1 VKAAVGFF
9 ALYYSFVPLMLAGS
23 GIKTQATFQ
32 ARRGLHGSIY
42 YTLSMPVSR
51 LRIFATRAGLGMLEA
66 IGVLAIAPCA
76 VWIIFPPLRMRVTA
90 SDLLAYWA
98 TFSVCV
104 SALYF
109 LGVLASTFLD
119 EIWQSWTSMFGVVVL
134 RFLLD
139 RLPVPAPVNIFKAMG
154 EDSSLFTH
162 SFPWARMAFSV
173 GAAAILFLVGLR
185 VAQTRE
191 Y

>member
-1 VKAAVGFF
+1 
-9 ALYYSFVPLMLAGS
+9 
-23 GIKTQATFQ
+23 
-32 ARRGLHGSIY
+32 
-42 YTLSMPVSR
+42 
-51 LRIFATRAGLGMLEA
+51 
-66 IGVLAIAPCA
+66 
-76 VWIIFPPLRMRVTA
+76 
-90 SDLLAYWA
+90 
-98 TFSVCV
+98 
-104 SALYF
+104 
-109 LGVLASTFLD
+109 
-119 EIWQSWTSMFGVVVL
+119 MFGVVVL